1 MFSVLYEVVQS
12 WMQHLK
18 AQHPQVYSA
27 VERERNE
34 EEKKKALKPKQSKI
48 ELSLLGSS
56 PYPSKYMK

>member
-1 MFSVLYEVVQS
+1 
-12 WMQHLK
+12 MQHLK

-56 PYPSKYMK
+56 PYPSKYMKK